1 MISKAAQY
9 RSYYD
14 VAKKIKNSEA
24 RLAFYDALDAY
35 RFDGKEPED
44 LPLEADIAF
53 TAIKANIDADLGR
66 KHAGAPAGN
75 QNAKKTIEFIEENNT
90 KTIENNCENNQK
102 TIKNNSKQLI
112 DLKKTNNDND
122 NEDVNEEEDVN
133 THTEKD
139 GEPVENVCEP
149 PYIPKVPQ
157 NPDTNIAK
165 LIYLTVKRHNEN
177 AQKDRKVPISKDF
190 FTFSCKEMRE
200 LLSAAT
206 GEYTDQLIDSL
217 QNFLKVCNSDTWQK
231 SHTWSTFC
239 KHYNDYTPEYFS
251 LDRYLNTPQESD
263 DATKKPENVFFFAH
277 KDDPEFHV
285 ETFQKH
291 MDDWKAAGR
300 PDGAAYYRLQ
310 SEWEAEE
317 CY

>member
-14 VAKKIKNSEA
+14 VAKKIKNPEA

-35 RFDGKEPED
+35 RFDGIEPTD

-75 QNAKKTIEFIEENNT
+75 QNARKTIEFIEENNT

-122 NEDVNEEEDVN
+122 NEDVNEDVDVN

-139 GEPVENVCEP
+139 NETAEKLCVPA
-149 PYIPKVPQ
+149 YIPEVPQ
-157 NPDTNIAK
+157 KINNNFAK
-165 LIYLTVKRHNEN
+165 ELFQIVTEHN
-177 AQKDRKVPISKDF
+177 AKAAKDRKVPISRDF
-190 FTFSCKEMRE
+190 FSFSCKEMRE
-200 LLSAAT
+200 ILSAAGA
-206 GEYTDQLIDSL
+206 GEYTGMVKDALR
-217 QNFLKVCNSDTWQK
+217 NFLKVCNSDTWQK

-251 LDRYLNTPQESD
+251 LDRYLNTPQETD

-310 SEWEAEE
+310 SEWEAE
-317 CY
+317 